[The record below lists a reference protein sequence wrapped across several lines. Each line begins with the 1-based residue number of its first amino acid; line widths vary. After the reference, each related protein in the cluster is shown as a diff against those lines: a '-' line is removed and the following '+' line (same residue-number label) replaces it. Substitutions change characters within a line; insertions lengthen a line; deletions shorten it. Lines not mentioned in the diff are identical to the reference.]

1 MSNWNLIDYNW
12 G

>member
-1 MSNWNLIDYNW
+1 MSNWNRYCLF